1 MKNIS
6 VNEVFKEKVKDA
18 PVNGMD
24 GFTHH
29 YADVNGT
36 RIHYVIGGSGPAIVL
51 FHGWPYSWFE
61 WRNIMPALSAAG
73 FTVVAPD
80 LRGFGESDKPDSGYL
95 KTNVAKDIYE
105 LVKQLGFDKINL
117 MGVDIGMMVAYAY
130 ASSYP
135 DKVNHLILAEGVLP
149 GFGLEEIMNPAA
161 GGSWHFGFQAQA
173 KFAAM
178 VTEGNEAK
186 YLSTF
191 WNLMEPLHGPNKET
205 SDELLKHYTKPGG
218 MLGSF
223 QHYAT
228 LLEDGKYNRENLKML
243 PMPVLVVNGDY
254 GLPQALTLASVKQV
268 ASDIITKL
276 IPNCG
281 HPLAEGNPEYTAKIL
296 INFFKSNKSER

>member
-1 MKNIS
+1 MKNIT
-6 VNEVFKEKVKDA
+6 VNALMDEKVKDV
-18 PVNGMD
+18 PVEGME

-29 YADVNGT
+29 FANVNET
-36 RIHYVIGGSGPAIVL
+36 RIHYVRGGSGPAIL
-51 FHGWPYSWFE
+51 LLHGWPYSWFE
-61 WRNIMPALSAAG
+61 WRKMMPALRDAG
-73 FTVVAPD
+73 FTIIAPD
-80 LRGFGESDKPDSGYL
+80 LRGFGDSDKPDSGYL

-149 GFGLEEIMNPAA
+149 GFGLEEIMNPAT

-186 YLSTF
+186 YLTDF
-191 WNLMEPLHGPNKET
+191 WNFMEPLHGPNKET
-205 SDELLKHYTKPGG
+205 SEELLKHYTSPGG
-218 MLGSF
+218 MLGGF

-228 LLEDGKYNRENLKML
+228 LLDDGKYNRENLTML
-243 PMPVLVVNGDY
+243 PMPVLVLNGDH
-254 GLPQALTLASVKQV
+254 GLPQSLTLASVKQV
-268 ASDIITKL
+268 ASDIITEL
-276 IPNCG
+276 VPDSD
-281 HPLAEGNPEYTAKIL
+281 HPLAEGNPEYTAKPL
-296 INFFKSNKSER
+296 INFFQGNKSER